1 MKANCQYML
10 EINLYLKTGRNM
22 DRPKEAEPIKFV
34 FSKLV
39 TKQCPFLP
47 SSS

>member
-22 DRPKEAEPIKFV
+22 DRPKEAD

-39 TKQCPFLP
+39 TKECPFLP